1 MLSLYVGL
9 TPNAC
14 NIKVVFPETVALES
28 QVCHC
33 FGVLAEAVLLTLLGS
48 RLTLAGHCLAQSCQ
62 AVAHWLFSR
71 QHLWSTRPVRETTYG
86 EFFALKFEALGLRRA
101 ARSERV
107 VKVPGTFS
115 PARRLTSLTLPLS
128 SPRLSW
134 AFFRGPPRKPTLP
147 YRSRSEPGRNNGTQ
161 E

>member
-1 MLSLYVGL
+1 M
-9 TPNAC
+9 
-14 NIKVVFPETVALES
+14 ER

-86 EFFALKFEALGLRRA
+86 EFFALKFEALAVTPPVDHIGERKRWKMKTQGDA
-101 ARSERV
+101 AE
-107 VKVPGTFS
+107 PAS
-115 PARRLTSLTLPLS
+115 P
-128 SPRLSW
+128 W
-134 AFFRGPPRKPTLP
+134 AIL
-147 YRSRSEPGRNNGTQ
+147 
-161 E
+161 